1 MACIGCAGSGSAAS
15 YPHFNREA
23 DPRNQ
28 PYVIGIGDRLE
39 INVWKDEELSTEAFV
54 RPDGTVTVP
63 LIGDVAASGRS
74 PEDLRKEIKQRLDR
88 YVKDAIVTVAVTEVN
103 SYSFTVTGNV
113 SHPGVFTN
121 RAWVTVSEAIALAGG
136 PNRYGDSSEVV
147 IIRRDKPKAEPRR
160 IPIDYEAILEGDA
173 PQQDIVILPGDTI
186 YIP

>member
-1 MACIGCAGSGSAAS
+1 VGCGGSKAAS
-15 YPHFNREA
+15 YPYFDKEP

-28 PYVIGIGDRLE
+28 PYTIGAGDRLA
-39 INVWKDEELSTEAFV
+39 ITVWKDDELSTVAFV

-63 LIGDVAASGRS
+63 LVGDIAAAGRT
-74 PEDLRKEIKQRLDR
+74 PDDLRKEIKQRLDR
-88 YVKDAIVTVAVTEVN
+88 YVKEPIVTVAVTEVN

-113 SHPGVFTN
+113 SAPGVFTN
-121 RAWVTVSEAIALAGG
+121 RNWVTVSEAIALAGG
-136 PNRYGDSSEVV
+136 PSRYGDARDVV
-147 IIRRDKPKAEPRR
+147 IIRKQKAKPPRR